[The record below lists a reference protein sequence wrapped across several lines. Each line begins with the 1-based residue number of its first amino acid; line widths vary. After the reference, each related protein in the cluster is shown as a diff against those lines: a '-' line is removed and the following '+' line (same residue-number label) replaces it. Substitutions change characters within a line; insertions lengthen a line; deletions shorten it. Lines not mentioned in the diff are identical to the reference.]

1 MQDLL
6 NADAH
11 FGHQARYWN
20 PKMRKYIYGTY
31 SNIHIINLERTI
43 VGLRRACEKV
53 HDIAKNRNKLLF
65 VGTKKT
71 ARDLIKQMAASV
83 EQYYVNHRWTGG
95 MLTNYKTVSASIEKL
110 NRLEKQSEDG
120 SLDQFTKKEAMMHR
134 REMMKLQRN
143 IGGIRDMGGLP
154 DALFVIDIRREH
166 IAVAEAFKL
175 GIPVIAVVDTNSNPD
190 MADYVIPGND
200 DSVKAIE
207 LYLMAITEA
216 FRQGNRLAD
225 EIAMVPDAKR
235 RREAKA
241 AVTVADLPKGQEA
254 QAAPGSQP
262 KEAGAAVATR
272 PAMRRDTKLRKRTEP
287 RDGPPKTRD
296 DKAMRPEPG
305 STANKP
311 PTSTKDGT
319 RARLERPASTTSK
332 PPASTK
338 PAKNVDTGLVKQL
351 REATGAGILECKKSL
366 METGGDL
373 PQAIERLRIAGQAK
387 SIKKATREASQGLLA
402 VWVEAN
408 LATIARIN
416 CETDFVARNQEIG
429 TFIEDLVK
437 KAQGQQAATPEALF
451 DQDAALGTQFQD
463 LRHKM
468 SENIVVAPFIHLA
481 GEEGGCV
488 AAYLHTNRLIAAV
501 VRIDKD
507 EPQLCYDLAMQVAAM
522 NPQIVYPDDL
532 SQEQLDKER
541 AIYAEQIKDEQKPA
555 EIKEKMIAGKLKK
568 YAAGLALSEQAS
580 IKDPQQKISKM
591 LKDAQVT
598 KIAFIRCEIGREET
612 RSPA

>member
-6 NADAH
+6 GADAH

-20 PKMRKYIYGTY
+20 PKMQKYIYGTY

-71 ARDLIKQMAASV
+71 ARDLIKKMAESV

-110 NRLEKQSEDG
+110 NTLEKQSEDG
-120 SLDQFTKKEAMMHR
+120 SLEQFTKKEAMMHR

-143 IGGIRDMGGLP
+143 IGGIRSMGGLP

-190 MADYVIPGND
+190 MANYVIPGND

-225 EIAMVPDAKR
+225 EIAMAPDAKR
-235 RREAKA
+235 KREAKA
-241 AVTVADLPKGQEA
+241 AVTVADLAEEGPD
-254 QAAPGSQP
+254 AAPSDTKQAEL
-262 KEAGAAVATR
+262 EAPRDAPTEARPVR
-272 PAMRRDTKLRKRTEP
+272 PAASRDTKLRKRVRPNVDEE
-287 RDGPPKTRD
+287 K
-296 DKAMRPEPG
+296 DKEAKEASSSAKPAITSKE
-305 STANKP
+305 TDAP
-311 PTSTKDGT
+311 PTPT
-319 RARLERPASTTSK
+319 AAEETT
-332 PPASTK
+332 A
-338 PAKNVDTGLVKQL
+338 PAKQSNSNIDAALVKQL
-351 REATGAGILECKKSL
+351 RAATGAGILECKKAL
-366 METGGDL
+366 MEADGDL
-373 PQAIERLRIAGQAK
+373 AKAIERLRIAGQAK
-387 SIKKATREASQGLLA
+387 SVKKADRDASQGLLA
-402 VWVEAN
+402 VCVEAN
-408 LATIARIN
+408 QATIARLN
-416 CETDFVARNQEIG
+416 CETDFVARNQEMVAL
-429 TFIEDLVK
+429 IEDLVK
-437 KAQGQQAATPEALF
+437 KACVQQAPSPEALF
-451 DQDAALGTQFQD
+451 EQDAALSAKFQD
-463 LRHKM
+463 IRHKM
-468 SENIVVAPFIHLA
+468 GENIVAPPFTHLA
-481 GEEGGCV
+481 GEKGGSV

-501 VRIDKD
+501 VSIDKD

-522 NPQIVYPDDL
+522 NPQIVYPEDL
-532 SQEQLDKER
+532 SQEELDKER
-541 AIYAEQIKDEQKPA
+541 VIYTEQIKDEDKPDA
-555 EIKEKMIAGKLKK
+555 IKQKMIAGKMKK

-580 IKDPQQKISKM
+580 IKDPQQKIAKL
-591 LKDAQVT
+591 LKSAKVE
-598 KIAFIRCEIGREET
+598 KVRFIRCELGREDT
-612 RSPA
+612 RAPA